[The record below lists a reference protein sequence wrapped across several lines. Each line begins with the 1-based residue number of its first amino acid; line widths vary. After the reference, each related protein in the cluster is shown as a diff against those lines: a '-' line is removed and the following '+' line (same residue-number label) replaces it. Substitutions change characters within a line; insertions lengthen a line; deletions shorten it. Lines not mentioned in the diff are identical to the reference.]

1 MQGNTQYL
9 QTAQVRTL
17 TFAVVFAKVIFTFKH
32 ALMPIPIA
40 QITICSTTFFTSGSL
55 TRVYCPTFTFII
67 TASKVSFT
75 LVRTSLE
82 LCLEGIGKEVS
93 SAVSVTLDPVRKAF
107 VFTRCPITES
117 AQKARGQEEGNST
130 HLKTE
135 TFPLLSHV

>member
-1 MQGNTQYL
+1 
-9 QTAQVRTL
+9 
-17 TFAVVFAKVIFTFKH
+17 
-32 ALMPIPIA
+32 MPIPIA

-55 TRVYCPTFTFII
+55 ARVYCPTFTFII

-135 TFPLLSHV
+135 TFQFNYYPCIVVFFTKKNVYSKETLLIESKVLMMNSI